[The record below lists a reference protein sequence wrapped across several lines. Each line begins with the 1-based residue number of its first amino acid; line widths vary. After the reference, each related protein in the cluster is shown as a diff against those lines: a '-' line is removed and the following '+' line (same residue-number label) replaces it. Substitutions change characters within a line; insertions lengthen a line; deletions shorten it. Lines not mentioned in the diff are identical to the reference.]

1 MTTRADL
8 TGDNGG
14 MDGADGVGKIGEI
27 GRGFASGRY
36 RIELCRTGEAEREET
51 GAEYIGF
58 NNMTCGYEVGPRLR
72 SPAVSGRWRTWS
84 VDVLGFDTKDNRNT
98 VVTIRNDFSQ
108 ARCTDRYIA
117 VDDDEDACYSQ
128 RVRLRRGRLLPAFI
142 EWTVKSIKNDEC
154 FNIVSRDKPVGCSRY
169 LSADANRDRRHL
181 RLTKRDEG
189 SGLQRWRFARVDKQI
204 DPVGSS
210 CLSTGPSEC
219 SRCCKAKFV
228 KGVRSSFLDD
238 PACVDTKKYP
248 QCAFEIVDRFRL
260 SANGVTILCPDADVG
275 DSGVVSGTTYTKRDR
290 AGLLALV
297 GSSKEAELATS
308 CTTGVTDMSAMFQD
322 AAAFDQ
328 DIGSWD
334 TNSVTNM
341 QGMFNGAKVFDQDIG
356 SWDVGKVTSMN
367 FLFNVRVLIN
377 DGVL

>member
-1 MTTRADL
+1 MH
-8 TGDNGG
+8 
-14 MDGADGVGKIGEI
+14 
-27 GRGFASGRY
+27 
-36 RIELCRTGEAEREET
+36 
-51 GAEYIGF
+51 
-58 NNMTCGYEVGPRLR
+58 
-72 SPAVSGRWRTWS
+72 
-84 VDVLGFDTKDNRNT
+84 VLGVNANNANSSK

-117 VDDDEDACYSQ
+117 IDDDGDACDSQ

-169 LSADANRDRRHL
+169 LSADADNDRRHL
-181 RLTKRDEG
+181 RLAKRDNG
-189 SGLQRWRFARVDKQI
+189 SGLQRWRFVRVDTHL

-219 SRCCKAKFV
+219 SRCCRSKFV
-228 KGVRSSFLDD
+228 KGIAETGGVERAGVSRAGAASPSDSDPAGSSFLDD

-275 DSGVVSGTTYTKRDR
+275 DSGVVSGITYTKRDR

-297 GSSKEAELATS
+297 GTSNEAELVTS
-308 CTTGVTDMSAMFQD
+308 CTTGVTDMSLMFQN

-328 DIGSWD
+328 DVGSWD
-334 TNSVTNM
+334 TGSVTNM
-341 QGMFNGAKVFDQDIG
+341 QAMFNGAKAFNRDIG
-356 SWDVGKVTSMN
+356 SWEVGKVKSMN
-367 FLFNVRVLIN
+367 FMFNVRGDRAMVFGGGDRARCARSVPKRSPPSLI
-377 DGVL
+377 DH